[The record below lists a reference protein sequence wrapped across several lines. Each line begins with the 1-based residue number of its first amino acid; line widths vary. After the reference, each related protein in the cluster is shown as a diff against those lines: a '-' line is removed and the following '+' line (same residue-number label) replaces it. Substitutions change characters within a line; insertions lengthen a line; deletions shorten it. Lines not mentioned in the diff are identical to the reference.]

1 MNDDQA
7 PVIPTIGIPKVSGVH
22 MHERRGDGDV
32 YCEDIGE
39 PVYATQG
46 GPVKM
51 CPIISAHIGQ
61 RADCIFG
68 GCTMWVDPAH
78 GMKMG
83 NCGFKLL
90 SVFAQIEIA
99 RIMDY
104 KEIGV

>member
-1 MNDDQA
+1 MNDDGA
-7 PVIPTIGIPKVSGVH
+7 PTVPTIGVPEVGDLH
-22 MHERRGDGDV
+22 MHEGRGDGDV

-39 PVYATQG
+39 PVQPQG
-46 GPVKM
+46 GSVKM

-68 GCTMWVDPAH
+68 GCTMWVDPDH
-78 GMKMG
+78 GMKTG